1 MRARLVRRTLGRSIL
16 RTEMYNGNV
25 EKPIWQMLTT
35 RELADNILAWQTKT
49 RNHWAERMPRIEA
62 EFPHLTVVRLRHPR
76 ETERWLRAA
85 Q

>member
-1 MRARLVRRTLGRSIL
+1 
-16 RTEMYNGNV
+16 
-25 EKPIWQMLTT
+25 
-35 RELADNILAWQTKT
+35 
-49 RNHWAERMPRIEA
+49 MPRIEA